1 MRGKFFILIIFL
13 LAFLLA
19 AFGLVYRYTQTHEVM
34 AFWGPEGSQSIS
46 SPDQVEL
53 CKLTL
58 QDDHLIDNRGDT
70 KKISIEDRQYVIMTR
85 KDVTKAP
92 GFINASG
99 ALILNRNYDWHPR
112 AEDPDC
118 RPNWQYALIYRRG
131 KNTTIV
137 AISIPCGWVYSQAT
151 DRLAGL
157 NKSVTEG
164 LARLFQEQLGS

>member
-1 MRGKFFILIIFL
+1 MTRGKFFIILIFS

-19 AFGLVYRYTQTHEVM
+19 AFGLIYRYTQTHEVI

-53 CKLTL
+53 CELAL
-58 QDDHLIDNRGDT
+58 WDNQPIDVSDDT
-70 KKISIEDRQYVIMTR
+70 KISIEDRQYVIRAR

-99 ALILNRNYDWHPR
+99 ALIMNRNYDWHPR
-112 AEDPDC
+112 TANPDC
-118 RPNWQYALIYRRG
+118 RPTWQYALIYRRG
-131 KNTTIV
+131 KDTTIV
-137 AISIPCGWVYSQAT
+137 AVSIPCGWVYSQAT
-151 DRLAGL
+151 HRIAGL

>member
-1 MRGKFFILIIFL
+1 MTRGKFFIILIFS

-19 AFGLVYRYTQTHEVM
+19 AFGLVYRYTQTHEVI

-53 CKLTL
+53 CELAL
-58 QDDHLIDNRGDT
+58 WDNQPIDVSGGT
-70 KKISIEDRQYVIMTR
+70 KISIEDRQYVIRAR

-99 ALILNRNYDWHPR
+99 ALIMNRNYDWHPR
-112 AEDPDC
+112 TENSDC
-118 RPNWQYALIYRRG
+118 RPTWQYALIYRRG

-137 AISIPCGWVYSQAT
+137 AVSIPCGWVYSQAT
-151 DRLAGL
+151 HRLAGL
-157 NKSVTEG
+157 NKSVNEG